1 MRKAAGILLI
11 IGGMAVAFP
20 NMTLSTPPLVWFFA
34 ALAVIIFIVGGGIS
48 AMRGRAYRWAVAA
61 TICAM
66 VMALFIAVYEA
77 HGLYRAILPR
87 FSAYRDFVPGV
98 LMPVAAGVLFGLP
111 GVLAH
116 IFLVKRKGEFQA

>member
-1 MRKAAGILLI
+1 MRKAAGVLLI
-11 IGGMAVAFP
+11 VGGMAVAFP
-20 NMTLSTPPLVWFFA
+20 NMTLSTQPLAWTLA
-34 ALAVIIFIVGGGIS
+34 ALGVIVFIVGGGIS
-48 AMRGRAYRWAVAA
+48 AMRGRAYGWAIAA

-77 HGLYRAILPR
+77 HGLYTAILPR
-87 FSAYRDFVPGV
+87 FSAYRSFVPGV

-116 IFLVKRKGEFQA
+116 ILLVRRKGEFRA